1 MGPYVIAAFLVLLSG
16 CAAVTEE
23 LTGVANPPNLI
34 GKWKGEWGGN
44 MIHPIEMVV
53 EKQQEG
59 KVSGT
64 MTVFPQGGKA
74 IHKMNGTIGAKPDGT
89 VWAILT
95 VAGRTPWA
103 FPLKVISENR
113 LEGTG
118 RSMTHDGPVTLNRE

>member
-23 LTGVANPPNLI
+23 LTAVTSPPNLI
-34 GKWKGEWGGN
+34 GRWKGEWGGN
-44 MIHPIEMVV
+44 MHHPIEVVV

-64 MTVFPQGGKA
+64 MTFFPKWGKV
-74 IHKMNGTIGAKPDGT
+74 IHTMNGTIGAKPDGT
-89 VWAILT
+89 VWANLT
-95 VAGRTPWA
+95 VAAPTPLT
-103 FPLKVISENR
+103 FPLNVISENR

-118 RSMTHDGPVTLNRE
+118 RSANHYGPVTLNRE